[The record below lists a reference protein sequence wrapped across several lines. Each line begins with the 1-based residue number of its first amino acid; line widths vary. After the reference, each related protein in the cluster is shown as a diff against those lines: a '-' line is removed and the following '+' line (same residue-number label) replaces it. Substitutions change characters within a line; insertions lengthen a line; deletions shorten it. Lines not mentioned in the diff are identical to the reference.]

1 MTESDVTHLDVSN
14 PCDVTLVVKDGEEFK
29 AHRQVL
35 SEACPFFEKLLTSDM
50 KESKE
55 GVVRLETITKHQMA
69 DILEFIYTGHVN
81 ISSQENAENLIAAAD
96 FLLLPNVK
104 SIASKFL
111 EQNISIST
119 CLSSFFVAEKY
130 LCDELI
136 KSTRK
141 FICSNFVT
149 VAETEHFLDLPSRE
163 VENWI
168 SSDEIVVSVEEDV
181 FEIILKWINHNKSER
196 SLKFSELFRHV
207 RLTCVSRDFLITAV
221 VTNDLVQEN
230 KECLDGVVAALGWI
244 DRADDCDVPR
254 PHSPRKSL
262 EKCVIAVCGNEV
274 PSHNLLWDPEK
285 DVFFRLPPA
294 PEMETE
300 DRVSHL
306 CGHLFSCRDK
316 LFVVPANIGK
326 AQCYD
331 PNVNLWIPAPWTK
344 QLDSNLQFVTSE
356 SQFLSEVLVV
366 ENKICFIVET
376 RRGTGSSSLSLY
388 NLDTDSFVQFIEWLD
403 KIHVCF
409 VAVNRY
415 IYAIGGMIELVS
427 FEGNCDVILRES
439 SRFDT
444 NEDKWEDIAKLQK
457 ARYQAFGVGK
467 NQKIFVA
474 GGLGE
479 YWEGHLK
486 TCEVYHIETDEW
498 HLMATLTIPRPC
510 GGMVLVDQ
518 TLYVLSR
525 YTPSKTECYRHGKD
539 EWIVQTLPFQLGSSS
554 ACSFRLFKGDLYK
567 LERKR
572 FEISFPPVTSVR

>member
-1 MTESDVTHLDVSN
+1 MNESDVIHRDVSN

-35 SEACPFFEKLLTSDM
+35 SEACRFFEKLLASDM

-96 FLLLPNVK
+96 FLLLSNVK
-104 SIASKFL
+104 SIAGKFL

-119 CLSSFFVAEKY
+119 CLSSFYVAEKY
-130 LCDELI
+130 LYEELI
-136 KSTRK
+136 ESTRK
-141 FICSNFVT
+141 FIYSNFLK
-149 VAETEHFLDLPSRE
+149 VAETEHFLDLPSHE

-168 SSDEIVVSVEEDV
+168 SSDEIVVNVEEEV

-207 RLTCVSRDFLITAV
+207 RLTCVSRDILTTAV
-221 VTNDLVQEN
+221 VINDLVQEN
-230 KECLDGVVAALGWI
+230 KECLDGAVAALGWI

-285 DVFFRLPPA
+285 DEIFRLPPA

-300 DRVSHL
+300 DCVSHL

-316 LFVVPANIGK
+316 LFVVPKNIRK

-344 QLDSNLQFVTSE
+344 QLDKNLQFVISE
-356 SQFLSEVLVV
+356 SQSFSKAFVV

-376 RRGTGSSSLSLY
+376 RQTHSSSLSL
-388 NLDTDSFVQFIEWLD
+388 
-403 KIHVCF
+403 
-409 VAVNRY
+409 
-415 IYAIGGMIELVS
+415 
-427 FEGNCDVILRES
+427 
-439 SRFDT
+439 
-444 NEDKWEDIAKLQK
+444 
-457 ARYQAFGVGK
+457 
-467 NQKIFVA
+467 
-474 GGLGE
+474 
-479 YWEGHLK
+479 
-486 TCEVYHIETDEW
+486 
-498 HLMATLTIPRPC
+498 
-510 GGMVLVDQ
+510 
-518 TLYVLSR
+518 
-525 YTPSKTECYRHGKD
+525 
-539 EWIVQTLPFQLGSSS
+539 
-554 ACSFRLFKGDLYK
+554 
-567 LERKR
+567 
-572 FEISFPPVTSVR
+572 